1 MQLLLSLLRLPQED
15 INEAFHSG
23 TVGLRTL
30 QRVIYPNITP
40 EELHVDQMDPLSFI
54 GNCPIK
60 PANFIYRN
68 VIRTMCLLLAHH
80 EMGPRVQQA
89 ITPSNVVPT
98 CLFALSGCEDTYVQ
112 VYGFLLVANFSRDR
126 SLLYNFLN
134 ESGVINELLTTIR
147 RAGPSASQPEE
158 QVPVKDKLATV
169 TGPWS
174 SVAVSRNRFML
185 AMSALTNFA
194 ERVKEKYRGDD
205 GEIPVNPD
213 MKDDGGLVISNRI
226 TLNKLTSNCL
236 RDLDTSGMERR
247 LAEMTPT
254 EEFIS
259 MLRVLIAANNFTAK
273 VELEDPGRGGEVKL
287 EAMDTSY
294 VNLLGDD
301 RKAKDA
307 LVLQPLRHDFRS
319 LGILHSKTTGMLE
332 VIKQCMAAGQAPSL
346 MSVIV
351 ECLTGLTFLSPLSV
365 SASML
370 QGAQFSLFRLIA
382 NSLADPARIKQFDE
396 EEPECMIRA
405 RSDYLFPML
414 ATSTLEIR
422 QKVLGV
428 LANAA
433 AQDDLLEFI
442 VNSGV
447 FRTCKAIPGKGWFV
461 EHFALMIELTR
472 MLTNL
477 TCRPN
482 THEAVMTP
490 DTMAFLRDVLRH
502 CAVLFHTVQLD
513 KENKDEDKY
522 DYYEVFFDYE
532 DAPPLGLRIRWE
544 LPPQLTEVLP
554 NTPAARAGEELRP
567 GDQLVEVNGKDVTE
581 LEQGDIA
588 PMFEARPLKLLFRRK
603 PEPLEVVIDE
613 SNMKIV
619 GNIRVEQVSKA
630 AGLSCFCEECFNLA
644 VLVVHNLAV
653 QASNL
658 ELLHS
663 EPRILMTLL
672 EVMPAD
678 ATSPSLRR
686 LIFSTLTCLCQER
699 AVSGRIFHAMAEY
712 FQNCQK
718 TDASLHKYIM
728 CSSVSC
734 AIQCCSGFCQICQK
748 GDIAA
753 VAGPC
758 QKSELAQGCA
768 NLYYTSMSREEA
780 RSEELPGLKAALST
794 RNPEMGGQALSVHR
808 SNQIVE
814 CSCSSAVSPPRRT
827 AIVKLTSD
835 SRLVA
840 CRDWERGSL
849 STPPLQT
856 SWRRRVAETPSNVVT
871 GASALLHRMRFLH
884 YPTPVLGT

>member
-351 ECLTGLTFLSPLSV
+351 ECLTGLTFLSPLSIRAPLTAYRI
-365 SASML
+365 SQGCPEWL
-370 QGAQFSLFRLIA
+370 QPSLMALIA

-522 DYYEVFFDYE
+522 DYYEVFFDHE

-603 PEPLEVVIDE
+603 PEPVEVTALESAQKGFWGGLSADAVGLHIPVVIDE
-613 SNMKIV
+613 TNMKIV
-619 GNIRVEQVSKA
+619 GNIRVEQVSKVSA
-630 AGLSCFCEECFNLA
+630 YGDSAQYLECFNLA

-672 EVMPAD
+672 EVGKGSRFQVMPAD

-728 CSSVSC
+728 CS
-734 AIQCCSGFCQICQK
+734 
-748 GDIAA
+748 
-753 VAGPC
+753 
-758 QKSELAQGCA
+758 
-768 NLYYTSMSREEA
+768 
-780 RSEELPGLKAALST
+780 
-794 RNPEMGGQALSVHR
+794 
-808 SNQIVE
+808 
-814 CSCSSAVSPPRRT
+814 
-827 AIVKLTSD
+827 
-835 SRLVA
+835 LVF
-840 CRDWERGSL
+840 G
-849 STPPLQT
+849 
-856 SWRRRVAETPSNVVT
+856 V
-871 GASALLHRMRFLH
+871 
-884 YPTPVLGT
+884 